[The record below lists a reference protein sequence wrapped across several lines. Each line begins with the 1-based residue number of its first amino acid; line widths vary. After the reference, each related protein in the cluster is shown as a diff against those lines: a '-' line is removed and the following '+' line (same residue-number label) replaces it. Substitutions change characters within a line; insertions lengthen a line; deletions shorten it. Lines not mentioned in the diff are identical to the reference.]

1 MEKIVLNLVFGSG
14 FVFAIDPSTNND
26 RDPMAPIDQTLV
38 TIIVFGIIL
47 ILVIAISIAIY
58 YRVISSQGNTTNMTT
73 SNTGNSKNQQR
84 IATDST
90 ISPMPTLAT
99 ASEIIRKAVATE
111 SKNPGSMNSSTST
124 SFQATAKA
132 SELVASPIK
141 VNFGVDSQDSVS
153 FKSNRVYKEAISSMS
168 NLLGKVMMGNES
180 PIERKTTRNSS
191 NAKSPVNNIQET
203 LSSTMNVSQ
212 GIEECVIEPGIIFS
226 LSRWLH

>member
-132 SELVASPIK
+132 SEL
-141 VNFGVDSQDSVS
+141 
-153 FKSNRVYKEAISSMS
+153 
-168 NLLGKVMMGNES
+168 GKVMMGNES